1 MGNSSILISTDRHH
15 YHVPFAKSLLHY
27 KDRVDTSYNRVID
40 HDRVAEFTQFQLEWR
55 SKYNRIFPIGV
66 IVICVLNNK
75 YYVIDGQHRMM
86 TYISLLNDGIEDPMS
101 YLTFEVNK
109 VSDEQTIRNLFQ
121 LYNKS
126 VPVPEYAFLSKKD
139 VIDKINRIIKSKWKS
154 HLSKSPK
161 HHSHTIHV
169 DQFCDFLS
177 DYDLVESTWDD
188 KMCEETL
195 IKWNNLCARL
205 LKERKLRGIGV
216 DRCREKNFYLGLYR
230 DNENEISAYLR
241 KGYM

>member
-1 MGNSSILISTDRHH
+1 MGNSSILISTDRYH
-15 YHVPFAKSLLHY
+15 YHVPFTKTLLQY
-27 KDRVDTSYNRVID
+27 KNSVDTSYNRVLD
-40 HDRVAEFTQFQLEWR
+40 EARVAEFTQFQSEWR
-55 SKYNRIFPIGV
+55 SRYNRIFPIGV

-75 YYVIDGQHRMM
+75 YYVIDGQHRMK
-86 TYISLLNDGIEDPMS
+86 TYISLLEHGIEDPMS
-101 YLTFEVNK
+101 YLTFEINK

-126 VPVPEYAFLSKKD
+126 VPVPKYSFLSKKD

-154 HLSKSPK
+154 HLSSSQR
-161 HHSHTIHV
+161 HHSYTIHV

-205 LKERKLRGIGV
+205 LKEGKLRGTGV
-216 DRCREKNFYLGLYR
+216 DRCGEKNFYLGLYR
-230 DNENEISAYLR
+230 KNEDIISAYIR
-241 KGYM
+241 WGHM